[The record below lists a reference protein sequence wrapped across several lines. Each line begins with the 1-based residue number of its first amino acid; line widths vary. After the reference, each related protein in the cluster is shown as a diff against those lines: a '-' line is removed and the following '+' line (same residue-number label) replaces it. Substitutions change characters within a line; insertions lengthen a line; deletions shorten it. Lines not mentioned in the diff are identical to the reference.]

1 MGARPGIGY
10 ARLFAGVGNVIQ
22 SLAAG
27 VVPMTIKG
35 ASGQT
40 ADLLK
45 LQNSDGTDL
54 FTVPASG
61 IPLLAA
67 GGIKFP
73 AAQAASS
80 DVNVLDDY
88 EEGTWTP
95 GITFAT
101 PGNLSVTY
109 SAQTGRYT
117 KIGRFVFIECY
128 VQTSAFTHTSASG
141 VLAVTGLPFTV
152 PDVFQGVAACA
163 FRGWTD
169 TLGWIGARPAR
180 DSTTVDFIISE
191 SATALVQVTAAIMP
205 TGGTVDIRFQLG
217 YIV

>member
-1 MGARPGIGY
+1 MRGIGN
-10 ARLFAGVGNVIQ
+10 ARLFTGVGNVIQ
-22 SLAAG
+22 SLASG
-27 VVPMTIKG
+27 IVPVTLKG
-35 ASGQT
+35 ASGQA
-40 ADLLK
+40 ADMLK
-45 LQNSDGTDL
+45 VVNSAGTEL
-54 FTVPASG
+54 FSILASG
-61 IPLLAA
+61 IPLLTA

-73 AAQAASS
+73 ATQVPSG

-101 PGNLSVTY
+101 PGDLSVTY

-152 PDVFQGVAACA
+152 PNVFQGVAACA

-217 YIV
+217 YVV